1 MATEN
6 LQGQDGNHNME
17 RERRRD
23 SSPEDFVNRYTSQ
36 GEQRKNIIQKTRGDC
51 EASMS
56 LFPRSGW
63 FSDGRFASI

>member
-17 RERRRD
+17 RERRD

-63 FSDGRFASI
+63 FSDGRFAMVD